1 MKRFFLFL
9 IVIFSLVSCTNTKKE
24 VIKEEQIIDEITFNA
39 KKLPKKIKLD
49 SKVVPVLENWQEY
62 KDFNTAIDGLYKA
75 ENDED
80 LRLTLD
86 QIIEAQKK
94 LEKSVYPEEFN
105 KPHIKS
111 RQTVVK
117 TYTLKTKAAIE
128 YSLNVLEPASE
139 LINAYN
145 SFRNQFNIIAN
156 NTLDTN
162 LILENE

>member
-1 MKRFFLFL
+1 MKRFFLFFIL
-9 IVIFSLVSCTNTKKE
+9 IFSVISCSNNKKE
-24 VIKEEQIIDEITFNA
+24 TVKEEQVADKITFNA

-49 SKVVPVLENWQEY
+49 PKVVTVLENWQEY
-62 KDFNTAIDGLYKA
+62 KDFNTAIDGMYKA

-86 QIIEAQKK
+86 QIIDTQKK
-94 LEKSVYPEEFN
+94 LEKSTYPEEFN

-111 RQTVVK
+111 RQTVIK
-117 TYTLKTKAAIE
+117 TYTLKTKGAIE
-128 YSLNVLEPASE
+128 YSLDVLEPATE
-139 LINAYN
+139 LITAYN
-145 SFRNQFNIIAN
+145 NFRNQFNIIAN

>member
-1 MKRFFLFL
+1 MKRFSLFFIL
-9 IVIFSLVSCTNTKKE
+9 IFTFISCNETKKE
-24 VIKEEQIIDEITFNA
+24 AVKEELVASEITFNA
-39 KKLPKKIKLD
+39 KKLPKKNKLD
-49 SKVVPVLENWQEY
+49 PKVVTVLENWQEY
-62 KDFNTAIDGLYKA
+62 KNFNTAIDGMYKA

-94 LEKSVYPEEFN
+94 LEASTYPEEYN

-111 RQTVVK
+111 RLTVIK

-128 YSLNVLEPASE
+128 YSLVILEPASE
-139 LINAYN
+139 MIDAYN
-145 SFRNQFNIIAN
+145 NFRNQFNIIAN

-162 LILENE
+162 LILQNE

>member
-1 MKRFFLFL
+1 M
-9 IVIFSLVSCTNTKKE
+9 ISCSDTKKE
-24 VIKEEQIIDEITFNA
+24 TVKEEQVADKITFNA

-49 SKVVPVLENWQEY
+49 PKVVAVLENWQEY
-62 KDFNTAIDGLYKA
+62 KDFNAAIDGMYKA

-86 QIIEAQKK
+86 QIIDTQKK
-94 LEKSVYPEEFN
+94 LEKSTYPEEFN

-111 RQTVVK
+111 RQTVIK
-117 TYTLKTKAAIE
+117 TYTLKTKGAIE
-128 YSLNVLEPASE
+128 YSLDVLEPATE
-139 LINAYN
+139 LITAYN
-145 SFRNQFNIIAN
+145 NFRNQFNIIAN

>member
-1 MKRFFLFL
+1 MKPFFLFFIL
-9 IVIFSLVSCTNTKKE
+9 IFSVISCKNTKKE
-24 VIKEEQIIDEITFNA
+24 TVKEAQVLDEITFNA

-49 SKVVPVLENWQEY
+49 PKVIPVLENWQEY
-62 KDFNTAIDGLYKA
+62 KDFNTAIDGMYKA

-94 LEKSVYPEEFN
+94 LEKSAYPEEFN

-128 YSLNVLEPASE
+128 YSLDVLEPASE
-139 LINAYN
+139 LIVAYN
-145 SFRNQFNIIAN
+145 NFRNQFNIIAN

>member
-24 VIKEEQIIDEITFNA
+24 VVKEEQIIDEITFNA